1 MRLLR
6 FFKKDMARE
15 VSDWVRE
22 GLIEPAQGEAILAQY
37 GAKMEDATDSSL
49 GYFMLT
55 ALAVLFVGLALILIV
70 SHNWDEIPR
79 LTRMLGLVFITLAVN
94 LQGMRLMLTGSDKAG
109 IFWLFFGSICYG
121 ATIMLIAQ
129 IYHIG
134 EHFPDGILYWS
145 LGVLPLIFITRSR
158 LITFLCLGLA
168 TIWALVEIEI
178 EFFPSIY
185 PLFMIAG
192 IWLAWVRKDSVL
204 LLLSGLAGLIF
215 WVNILLA
222 WIGGEWYT
230 FEAIIDQ
237 IPGTIAIGLFLTGC
251 SWLLMRHADSRLKRY
266 GQILHLWLIRGSL
279 LLLFVL
285 SFSDVWQEFSKEDY
299 LFGLFTP
306 LIILIGGIAAFFLSK
321 PSGSNA
327 YGPVLL
333 NTLFFFLSFL
343 WIHLGNVNEMW
354 LAIITNLMLLFT
366 GLWLIH
372 RGIEDSTTQFF
383 YTGVGVLLITA
394 LLRYFDL
401 IGDYIGGAILF
412 IVAALILF
420 GAARYWQSQKFKKE
434 GANA

>member
-1 MRLLR
+1 
-6 FFKKDMARE
+6 MARE

-121 ATIMLIAQ
+121 TTIMLIAQ

-237 IPGTIAIGLFLTGC
+237 IPGTIAIGLFLTGS

>member
-1 MRLLR
+1 
-6 FFKKDMARE
+6 MARE

-121 ATIMLIAQ
+121 TTIMLIAQ

-192 IWLAWVRKDSVL
+192 IWLALVRKDSVL

-215 WVNILLA
+215 WVNLLLA

-230 FEAIIDQ
+230 FEAVIDQ
-237 IPGTIAIGLFLTGC
+237 IPCTIAIGLFLTGC
-251 SWLLMRHADSRLKRY
+251 SWLLMRHTDSQLKRY
-266 GQILHLWLIRGSL
+266 GQILHLWLIRGGL
-279 LLLFVL
+279 MLLFVL
-285 SFSDVWQEFSKEDY
+285 SFSDVWQEFSKEEY

-306 LIILIGGIAAFFLSK
+306 LVIVVSGIAAFFLSK
-321 PSGSNA
+321 QSRSNA

-333 NTLFFFLSFL
+333 NTLFFFSSFL

-354 LAIITNLMLLFT
+354 LAIFTNLMLLFA

-394 LLRYFDL
+394 LLRYIDL

-420 GAARYWQSQKFKKE
+420 GAARYWQSQKLKKE